1 MLGLYEISAKHYELA
16 SSCMVRRNPKCSVV
30 GKICAFEMYA
40 KIVNLN
46 MIQNNI
52 KGLERCSVHILQNM
66 DSIEFSRSFSSKYYV
81 KSLEEL
87 VKYAQKH
94 GIPKLLTKLKYNYM
108 KYLFKEKGF
117 KQALTFFDQVILKHQ
132 EWIQIDD
139 LVELECVC
147 ICVLAILRREANA
160 TKENEDVCELHQE
173 VENNSQNLSAKCF
186 WECLKKRNIEG
197 LEEAVKRLSEMNECH
212 ERIIEDPVSEQV
224 IEDPFNDDIMEDP
237 GTKKLFE
244 DSGTEQTVEDPG
256 QNIRRI
262 N

>member
-1 MLGLYEISAKHYELA
+1 MYE
-16 SSCMVRRNPKCSVV
+16 
-30 GKICAFEMYA
+30 

-52 KGLERCSVHILQNM
+52 KGLERCSAYILQNM
-66 DSIEFSRSFSSKYYV
+66 DSSDLSRSFSSKYYG
-81 KSLEEL
+81 KGLEKL

-94 GIPKLLTKLKYNYM
+94 GIPRLLSKLKYKYM
-108 KYLFKEKGF
+108 KYLFKEEGLKT
-117 KQALTFFDQVILKHQ
+117 ALTFYQEVILYHRP
-132 EWIQIDD
+132 WD
-139 LVELECVC
+139 LINDRIELSCVC
-147 ICVLAILRREANA
+147 VCVLAILRREANA